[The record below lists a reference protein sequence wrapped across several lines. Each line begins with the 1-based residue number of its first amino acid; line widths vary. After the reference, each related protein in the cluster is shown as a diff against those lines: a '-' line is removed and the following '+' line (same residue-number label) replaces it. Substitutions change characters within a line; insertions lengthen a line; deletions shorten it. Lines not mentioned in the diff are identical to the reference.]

1 VPAVTGSTGGTS
13 GTSGTRV
20 PGLFSREG
28 VSPKLLVALVA
39 LVGTDRTD
47 RYLFEE
53 GKAPGLGIEPVQGG
67 GVSR

>member
-1 VPAVTGSTGGTS
+1 VPAVPAVTG

-20 PGLFSREG
+20 PGAFPGEG

-39 LVGTDRTD
+39 LVALVGTD

-53 GKAPGLGIEPVQGG
+53 GKAPGLGIE
-67 GVSR
+67 SALRAASFF